1 MRRECGESQT
11 GLLTCGDGGTFRSG
25 PFPAPGKADT
35 RSGKGPERNVRRS
48 RAVFADRQ
56 SHRGF
61 TLIEVLAA
69 LVIVALGM
77 IAAIQAVTQSARN
90 GVYLRDKTLAH
101 WIGMNVLTERRLQSA
116 PPDVAESTGR
126 VEFAGEQWQWSM
138 KVTQTQVTS
147 LRRMDISVRRAEAPE
162 ESSLAIVSGFYGT
175 AIGGAGGGGAPM
187 QWSGAGAPGSQPE
200 EETGLNTGQEG
211 GSTIGQPQQPPV
223 LPPEVAPEE

>member
-1 MRRECGESQT
+1 VCGHA
-11 GLLTCGDGGTFRSG
+11 RSG
-25 PFPAPGKADT
+25 LFPERVSAFPSA
-35 RSGKGPERNVRRS
+35 GKGP
-48 RAVFADRQ
+48 DREWPLPLAGTHA
-56 SHRGF
+56 HRGF

-90 GVYLRDKTLAH
+90 GIYLRDKTLAH

-126 VEFAGEQWQWSM
+126 VEYAGDQWQWSM
-138 KVTQTQVTS
+138 KVTQTQVSS

-162 ESSLAIVSGFYGT
+162 TSSLAIVSGFYGT
-175 AIGGAGGGGAPM
+175 AIGGAGSGGMPT
-187 QWSGAGAPGSQPE
+187 QWAGTGAPGSQPE

-211 GSTIGQPQQPPV
+211 GSTIDPPEQPPEV
-223 LPPEVAPEE
+223 LPEVAPEE